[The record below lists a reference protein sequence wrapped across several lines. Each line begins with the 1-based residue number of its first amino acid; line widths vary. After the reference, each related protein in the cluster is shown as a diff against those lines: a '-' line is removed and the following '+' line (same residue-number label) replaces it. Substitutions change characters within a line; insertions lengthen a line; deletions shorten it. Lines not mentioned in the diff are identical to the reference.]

1 MKFKYRI
8 SKKTRFM
15 SHLLASACFI
25 ALFIWGWDLPMSEAL
40 AFFIILIVFL
50 LAILAVSAL
59 LGLALRLYR
68 AKQEQQPED
77 K

>member
-1 MKFKYRI
+1 
-8 SKKTRFM
+8 
-15 SHLLASACFI
+15 
-25 ALFIWGWDLPMSEAL
+25 MSEAL

-68 AKQEQQPED
+68 AKQEQQPDD